1 MDYGASRA
9 GPQIGKRE
17 SECPP
22 LLIRSSLP
30 AAPET
35 VRHVR
40 HIVADMAVAAGVQG
54 ELLDTIRLV
63 VSEAVTNIV
72 LYAYSAGDGEVRVTA
87 ELAEDELR
95 VLVAD
100 AGPGIDAGPGSRG
113 LGLGLTLMSAIC
125 DGFLV
130 VDRAG
135 RGTELRLRFK
145 LGRSRRQG
153 IVLAAG

>member
-1 MDYGASRA
+1 MQGEALVRIEAPPVTEGPVPKWGRRVKNVAVTAHSPLVPSDRSADDVAGSAVHRADPRMNTRSR
-9 GPQIGKRE
+9 PTHPR
-17 SECPP
+17 
-22 LLIRSSLP
+22 
-30 AAPET
+30 
-35 VRHVR
+35 
-40 HIVADMAVAAGVQG
+40 AAGAL
-54 ELLDTIRLV
+54 EHK
-63 VSEAVTNIV
+63 
-72 LYAYSAGDGEVRVTA
+72 VRVTA